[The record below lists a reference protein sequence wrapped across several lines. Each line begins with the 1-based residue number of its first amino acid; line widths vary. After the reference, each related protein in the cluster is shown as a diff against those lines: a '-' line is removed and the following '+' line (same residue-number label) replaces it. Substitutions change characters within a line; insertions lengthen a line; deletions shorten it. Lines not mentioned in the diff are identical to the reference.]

1 MHVRIGDIILI
12 LLLLCIDCDL
22 IGSCFFLKKDFLRT
36 YTRDDLGYLFQETT
50 ANVLQEKFERTSEKI
65 FKAQLYDFR
74 TKY

>member
-1 MHVRIGDIILI
+1 MHVRIGNILI
-12 LLLLCIDCDL
+12 LLLLCVDCDL
-22 IGSCFFLKKDFLRT
+22 IGSCFFFKDFLKT